1 MKSIISLA
9 ILLFSFFT
17 SSISSAAHQNDPT
30 PSVGNDILQS
40 FLMAIGEYYRVPQQ
54 EVIVIRER
62 RIPDNEIPVVLFIA
76 DRARVA
82 PGAVTEYRLRG
93 HSWTDT
99 TLHFGLSPEIFYV
112 PVQRV
117 SGPPYGHAYGHYKN
131 KHKNQWKEARL
142 DDDDVVNMV
151 NLRFISE
158 RYGYAPEDVIRL
170 RSSGK
175 NFVVI
180 NDEFRKGKKDKGE
193 EKWEKKERKEARK
206 QEKEE
211 RKEHKKEHKNK
222 HHD

>member
-1 MKSIISLA
+1 MKSIFSLTV
-9 ILLFSFFT
+9 LLFSFFA
-17 SSISSAAHQNDPT
+17 SSMSSAARENDAN
-30 PSVGNDILQS
+30 PSLANDIIQS
-40 FLMAIGEYYRVPQQ
+40 FLIAIGEYYRVPQQ

-62 RIPDNEIPVVLFIA
+62 RIPDDEIPVVLFIA
-76 DRARVA
+76 NRARVA
-82 PGAVTEYRLRG
+82 PAAVSDYRLRG

-112 PVQRV
+112 PVRRV

-131 KHKNQWKEARL
+131 KHKSKWKEARL
-142 DDDDVVNMV
+142 NDDDVVNLV

-158 RYGYAPEDVIRL
+158 RYGYVPEEVIRL

-180 NDEFRKGKKDKGE
+180 NDEFRKGKRDKGE

-206 QEKEE
+206 HEKEE
-211 RKEHKKEHKNK
+211 RKEHKKGGKNK
-222 HHD
+222 HDD